1 MTGSRF
7 ALDVEGVPRPARAQ
21 ALLDALRSRVVIAD
35 GAMGTMLQRYE
46 PTLDDYQQ
54 LEGCNEILGVSR
66 PDMIAAIHDDYL
78 AVGIDAIETNT
89 FGANWSNL
97 SDYDID
103 DRIHELAQVN
113 TRIARER
120 VEAAE
125 ARDGRMRWVLG
136 SMGPG
141 TKLPSLG
148 HTTYDHLKQTFA
160 LQAEGLIDGGAD
172 AFLVETSQDL
182 LQTKA
187 AINGCRQAIVGR
199 GIRLPI
205 FVEVTVETTGTML
218 MGSEIGAALTA
229 LEPLGVDAIGLNCA
243 TGPAE
248 MSEHLRHLSKH
259 AAVPIACMPNAG
271 LPVLAADGARYP
283 LSPAELATAHEQFVR
298 EFGLSLVGGCCG
310 TTPEHLAAVVER
322 LAPFREA
329 AGLDTP
335 ALRAGTRPAEAE
347 DASPAAVVRPAEDA
361 SPAVDGRS
369 EGDVS
374 PAMAARPPGDAPPLI
389 ECAAEG
395 GVYRDPPRSPQEF
408 EPGVSSLYQH
418 VPFRQDA
425 AYLAIGER
433 TNANGS
439 KAFRE
444 AMLEG
449 RWDDC
454 VEIARAQT
462 RVGAHLLD
470 VCVDYVGRD
479 GVADVR
485 EVVSR
490 FASASTLPLVID
502 STEPAVI
509 QAGLELVGGRPVVNS
524 VNYED
529 GDGPASR
536 FGRIMPLVKEHG
548 TAVVALTIDEQGQ
561 ARTAEDKLRIASRL
575 VDELVG
581 EWGMRVEDIIVDCL
595 TFPIATGQEETR
607 RDGIETIEAIRGLVV
622 KYPGINTTLGVSN
635 VSFGLNPA
643 ARSVLNSVF
652 INEAREAGLTSAI
665 VDAAKIVPLA
675 SIPDDQRKVA
685 LDLVWDRR
693 EHDAD
698 GNVTYDPLAVMLDL
712 FAGVD
717 TAALRDQRAAEL
729 AALPVGE
736 RLQRRIIDG
745 ELKGLEADLDL
756 ARAEGMAPL
765 DIIND
770 QLLEGMKVVGER
782 FGSGQMQLPFV
793 LQSAEVMK
801 TAVAL
806 LEPHMERTE
815 SAGKGRIVLATV
827 RGDVH
832 DIGKN
837 LVDIILTNN
846 GYEVV
851 NLGIKQPIA
860 DIIAAAEEHDADVIG
875 MSGLLVKSTVVM
887 KENLEEL
894 QARGLARKWPVLLG
908 GAALT
913 RAYVEDDLAGLFDG
927 EVRYAKDAFEGL
939 ALMEPLVRVARGEP
953 ADAVGLPPLKKRI
966 HAAGSRLT
974 LTEPEAM
981 PARSDVASDNPVPA
995 PPFWGTRIVRGIAL
1009 ADYAA
1014 YLDERA
1020 TFMGQWG
1027 LKPGRGD
1034 DGLSY
1039 EQLVETE
1046 GRPRLRYWLDR
1057 ILAEGMLDASVA
1069 YGYFPVVSEGDD
1081 LIVLHHGDDPS
1092 GVLGV
1097 PGLLAPDGGSLADRV
1112 PSRSDGVPLA
1122 DRVPSRSDGGS
1133 LADRVPSRSDGVS
1146 RSIGTERLRFTFPR
1160 QRRDRHLCLSD
1171 FVRSRESGRID
1182 VLPVQLVTAGAR
1194 IDEVTAKLFAGDKY
1208 RDYYELNGLVMQLT
1222 EALAELWHARIRSEL
1237 GFAGEDPADTA
1248 GLFKLEYRGARFS
1261 LGYPACPDMEDRR
1274 KVVELLRPE
1283 RMGVEL
1289 SEELQLHPEQSTD
1302 AFVFHHP
1309 EAKYF
1314 SV

>member
-1 MTGSRF
+1 MTGTLIEPRFPLDIDGVARPSRS
-7 ALDVEGVPRPARAQ
+7 Q
-21 ALLDALRSRVVIAD
+21 ALLDAVRVNVVIAD
-35 GAMGTMLQRYE
+35 GAMGTMLQRHE
-46 PTLDDYQQ
+46 PTLDDYRQ
-54 LEGCNEILGVSR
+54 LEGCNEILNVSR
-66 PDMIAAIHDDYL
+66 PDMIADIHDEYL

-97 SDYDID
+97 SDYGID
-103 DRIHELAQVN
+103 DRIHELAEAGA
-113 TRIARER
+113 RIARER

-125 ARDGRMRWVLG
+125 AADGRVRWVLG

-172 AFLVETSQDL
+172 AFLIETSQDL

-187 AINGCRQAIVGR
+187 AVNGCKQAIVSR

-259 AAVPIACMPNAG
+259 SRVPVACMPNAG
-271 LPVLAADGARYP
+271 LPVLGANGAHYP
-283 LSPAELATAHEQFVR
+283 LEPAELATAHEQFVR
-298 EFGLSLVGGCCG
+298 EFGLGLIGGCCG
-310 TTPEHLAAVVER
+310 TTPEHMQAVVDR
-322 LAPFREA
+322 LRP
-329 AGLDTP
+329 
-335 ALRAGTRPAEAE
+335 LRASLTAGA
-347 DASPAAVVRPAEDA
+347 DAAASA
-361 SPAVDGRS
+361 
-369 EGDVS
+369 
-374 PAMAARPPGDAPPLI
+374 
-389 ECAAEG
+389 
-395 GVYRDPPRSPQEF
+395 RDPKPEA
-408 EPGVSSLYQH
+408 GVASLYQH
-418 VPFRQDA
+418 VPLHQDA
-425 AYLAIGER
+425 SYLAIGER

-444 AMLEG
+444 AMLAGE
-449 RWDDC
+449 WDEC
-454 VEIARAQT
+454 VEIARNQI

-479 GVADVR
+479 GVDDIR

-509 QAGLELVGGRPVVNS
+509 AAGLELIGGRPVVNS

-529 GDGPASR
+529 GDGATSR

-548 TAVVALTIDEQGQ
+548 TAVIALTIDEQGQ
-561 ARTAEDKLRIASRL
+561 ARTADDKMRIASRL
-575 VDELVG
+575 VDALVD
-581 EWGMRVEDIIVDCL
+581 EWGMRVEDLIVDCL

-607 RDGIETIEAIRGLVV
+607 RDAIETIEAIRRLNE
-622 KYPGINTTLGVSN
+622 KYPGIHTTLGVSN

-652 INEAREAGLTSAI
+652 LHEAVEAGLDSGI
-665 VDAAKIVPLA
+665 IDAAKIVPLA
-675 SIPDDQRKVA
+675 SLSEEQRKVA

-693 EHDAD
+693 EYDAD
-698 GNVTYDPLAVMLDL
+698 GATTYDPLSSMLDL

-736 RLQRRIIDG
+736 RLERRIIDG
-745 ELKGLEADLDL
+745 ASKGLEADLDL
-756 ARAEGMAPL
+756 AREGGLSAL
-765 DIIND
+765 QIIND
-770 QLLEGMKVVGER
+770 HLLEGMKVVGER
-782 FGSGQMQLPFV
+782 FGSGEMQLPFV
-793 LQSAEVMK
+793 LQSAETMK
-801 TAVAL
+801 AAVAL
-806 LEPHMERTE
+806 LEPHMEKA
-815 SAGKGRIVLATV
+815 SSGGKGKMVIATV

-846 GYEVV
+846 GYEVI

-887 KENLEEL
+887 KENLQEL
-894 QARGLARKWPVLLG
+894 QSRGLAKKWPIILG

-913 RAYVEDDLAGLFDG
+913 RAYVEDDLASLFDG
-927 EVRYAKDAFEGL
+927 EVRYARDAFEGL
-939 ALMEPLVRVARGEP
+939 TLMEPLVKVARGADP
-953 ADAVGLPPLKKRI
+953 AQVGLPALKKRI
-966 HAAGSRLT
+966 HSAGSKLT

-981 PARSDVASDNPVPA
+981 PGRSDVASDNPIPA
-995 PPFWGTRIVRGIAL
+995 PPFWGTRIVKGIAL

-1014 YLDERA
+1014 FLDERA

-1027 LKPGRGD
+1027 LKPGRGE

-1057 ILAEGMLDASVA
+1057 ILGEGMLDASVA

-1081 LIVLHHGDDPS
+1081 LIVLHHGDDPT
-1092 GVLGV
+1092 GALG
-1097 PGLLAPDGGSLADRV
+1097 PAGLLAPDGGS
-1112 PSRSDGVPLA
+1112 
-1122 DRVPSRSDGGS
+1122 GG
-1133 LADRVPSRSDGVS
+1133 APGE
-1146 RSIGTERLRFTFPR
+1146 ERLRFHFPR

-1171 FVRSRESGRID
+1171 FVRSRESGQVD
-1182 VLPVQLVTAGAR
+1182 VLPVQLVTAGAH
-1194 IDEVTAKLFAGDKY
+1194 IDQVTAKLFAENRY

-1222 EALAELWHARIRSEL
+1222 ESLAEYWHARIRSEL
-1237 GFAGEDPADTA
+1237 GFSAEDPTDTA

-1274 KVVELLRPE
+1274 KVVELLKPE